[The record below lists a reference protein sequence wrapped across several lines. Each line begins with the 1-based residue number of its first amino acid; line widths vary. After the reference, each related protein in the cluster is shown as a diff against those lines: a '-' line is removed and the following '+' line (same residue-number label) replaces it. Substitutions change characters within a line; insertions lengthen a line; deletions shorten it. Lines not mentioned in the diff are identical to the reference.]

1 MLQSYGDIFST
12 HMPCNAI
19 ESGLKSCPYGPMYHC
34 TNTLPRKLRFPKRR
48 PQENIIPAEDLSFLG
63 RIYGSGTSLVRLKR
77 MSGLYTAFQARPR
90 ILDVSMMACKGNQRI
105 LKPYPQTGRGT
116 VWTILPFKD
125 MTQSDGNVSC
135 VQGQRSDAG
144 TLHSSQVVEL
154 L

>member
-1 MLQSYGDIFST
+1 
-12 HMPCNAI
+12 MPCNAI
-19 ESGLKSCPYGPMYHC
+19 ESGLKSWTNVPLYEHSAPQTSISKASTPREYHSC
-34 TNTLPRKLRFPKRR
+34 RR
-48 PQENIIPAEDLSFLG
+48 PFVPRA
-63 RIYGSGTSLVRLKR
+63 IYGSGTSLVRLKR

-116 VWTILPFKD
+116 VWTILTFKD
-125 MTQSDGNVSC
+125 MTRSDGNVSC